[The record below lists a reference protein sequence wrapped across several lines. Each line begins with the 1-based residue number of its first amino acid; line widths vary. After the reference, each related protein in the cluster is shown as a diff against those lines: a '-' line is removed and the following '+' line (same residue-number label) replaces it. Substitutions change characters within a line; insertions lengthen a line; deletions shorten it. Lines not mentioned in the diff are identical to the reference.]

1 MAEESFVLHSAPT
14 LAGIK
19 TANLFMTRNDNHDLV
34 MNGIRHLNQL
44 LTAKGIRVIPLKESK
59 ESILI
64 YVYRP
69 SCLIQDFQNE
79 SLQKML
85 ENLQYPT

>member
-1 MAEESFVLHSAPT
+1 MSEESFVLHSAPT

-44 LTAKGIRVIPLKESK
+44 LTAKGIRVIP
-59 ESILI
+59 
-64 YVYRP
+64 
-69 SCLIQDFQNE
+69 
-79 SLQKML
+79 
-85 ENLQYPT
+85 